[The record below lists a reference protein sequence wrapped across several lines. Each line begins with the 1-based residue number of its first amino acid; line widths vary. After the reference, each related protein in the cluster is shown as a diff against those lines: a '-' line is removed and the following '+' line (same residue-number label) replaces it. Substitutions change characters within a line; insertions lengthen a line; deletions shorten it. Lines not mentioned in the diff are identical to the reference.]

1 MDKFKKVME
10 ILSQEREKW
19 ENLRT
24 EALSGNNQDKSS
36 WYYSKWRLI
45 NELIEKINSEIDCLT
60 SDQT

>member
-1 MDKFKKVME
+1 MDKFEKVME
-10 ILSQEREKW
+10 ILSQERDKW

-45 NELIEKINSEIDCLT
+45 NELIEKINKTLVL
-60 SDQT
+60 